1 MQHWMNWLT
10 IAYMGTMIV
19 LFSKFF
25 VKRYLYCRGAV
36 VTSRTKDKKPKEM
49 WLVCLRNRETTYR

>member
-1 MQHWMNWLT
+1 MPHWMNWLM

-49 WLVCLRNRETTYR
+49 